1 MENTYRLQYRINLA
15 GVYGTFV
22 NCPLSCIDIVDGV
35 LNIELTAGH
44 QDYRDMLR
52 QGTARFEVFGIL
64 AKAMCDTLLE
74 PNLTATENSVD
85 VRLGEDSECGT
96 NWLHVFSVTAANF
109 SYCKSDGDVCSYQAE
124 GRYDEPRLTAFR
136 EVLTTQQFTGGIF
149 EAGNFTCNVVWMPY
163 INLDNNKVNQN
174 IPAIFVSQLIQNA
187 LDYINTVLGYAITY
201 NATTDLYFKEPTSK
215 YYNAVITNF
224 VVGGV
229 NYTSSLFP
237 TAHEGEILF
246 NQPVWTLRQLLDNLT
261 THYNFTWRLIDNGGT
276 FELHIR
282 ERNTW
287 NSTPL
292 FDVQNVVS
300 QLNGELCSDGETE
313 GVYSRIEI
321 NQAQASIDTA
331 ANRPRYYYSELETF
345 VQVSNIHQVEALTIQ
360 DPFTGTTINEDGT
373 RLGLEFY
380 DRAALGNWWYFII
393 PARSSGGFL
402 LVNADRDNDPN
413 TPRILIPDAGQ
424 LATNYDIPSGTYT
437 DIVCESRAATVA
449 ETTLLGTYG
458 YVWWV
463 GGATLRNWHEWIDSD
478 MNALAA
484 VGDENRWQQFAL
496 YDPVTQQFLGRNM
509 ELTLCYSCGLMGLL
523 GMYEGQT
530 PTIDYAVTAYEQHF
544 GSAVSTF
551 TAYIDTITVTVGKE
565 IKIKLRF

>member
-1 MENTYRLQYRINLA
+1 
-15 GVYGTFV
+15 
-22 NCPLSCIDIVDGV
+22 
-35 LNIELTAGH
+35 LTAGH

-52 QGTARFEVFGIL
+52 QGTARFEVFGML

-74 PNLTATENSVD
+74 PNPTATENSVD

-174 IPAIFVSQLIQNA
+174 IPAIFVSQLIENA
-187 LDYINTVLGYAITY
+187 LDFINTVLGYPITY
-201 NATTDLYFKEPTSK
+201 NAATDLYFKDPASK
-215 YYNAVITNF
+215 YFNAVITNF

-229 NYTSSLFP
+229 DWLSSLFP

-373 RLGLEFY
+373 RLGIEFI
-380 DRAALGNWWYFII
+380 DRLVPGNWWYFII